1 MKLNG
6 ILKEVFNASES
17 QIADEAKLSDFAQW
31 DSMAHMFFIT
41 KLEEEYGI
49 ELNGDE
55 IADIYTVGDV
65 KKILDS
71 RGKLE
76 A

>member
-6 ILKEVFNASES
+6 ILKEVFSAKDGE
-17 QIADEAKLSDFAQW
+17 IADDKKLSEFSQW

-49 ELNGDE
+49 ELSGDE

-71 RGKLE
+71 RGKLD
-76 A
+76 

>member
-6 ILKEVFNASES
+6 ILKEVFSAKETEIKDES
-17 QIADEAKLSDFAQW
+17 KLSDFSAW

-49 ELNGDE
+49 ELSGDE
-55 IADIYTVGDV
+55 IADMFTVADV
-65 KKILDS
+65 KKALDS
-71 RGKLE
+71 RGKLD

>member
-6 ILKEVFNASES
+6 ILKEVFSAKDNE
-17 QIADEAKLSDFAQW
+17 IADETKLADFSQW

-49 ELNGDE
+49 ELSGDE
-55 IADIYTVGDV
+55 IADLYTVGDV
-65 KKILDS
+65 KKVLDS
-71 RGKLE
+71 RGKLD
-76 A
+76 